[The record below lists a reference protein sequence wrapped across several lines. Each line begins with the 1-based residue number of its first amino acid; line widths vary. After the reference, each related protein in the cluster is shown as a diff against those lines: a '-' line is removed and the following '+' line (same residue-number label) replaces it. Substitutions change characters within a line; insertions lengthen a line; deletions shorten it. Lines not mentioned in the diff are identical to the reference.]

1 MKKTDTGNPH
11 NLSVQGAVPASFFDL
26 TLLKNLQ
33 IDKPSF
39 AFCKRVM
46 RAVRPSPDSA
56 NSTAACTFGSME
68 PGAKCPSSM
77 YCFAS
82 STEMSLS
89 HVSSGVP
96 KRSATFSTA
105 VRMIRKSAFNCCA
118 RRQLAKSLSITA
130 PTPFKWFPRRI
141 TGIPPPPLA
150 MTTSPASKRSLCRF
164 Q

>member
-1 MKKTDTGNPH
+1 MIR
-11 NLSVQGAVPASFFDL
+11 VPVVPF
-26 TLLKNLQ
+26 T
-33 IDKPSF
+33 PSF

-118 RRQLAKSLSITA
+118 RIQLAKSLSITA

>member
-1 MKKTDTGNPH
+1 MSKTLFYFVYCKNRGKMLKKFYRIINQITR
-11 NLSVQGAVPASFFDL
+11 
-26 TLLKNLQ
+26 LKNFYFL
-33 IDKPSF
+33 IIRVPVVPLTPSF

-82 STEMSLS
+82 STEMSSS

-130 PTPFKWFPRRI
+130 PTPFK
-141 TGIPPPPLA
+141 
-150 MTTSPASKRSLCRF
+150 
-164 Q
+164 

>member
-1 MKKTDTGNPH
+1 MIR
-11 NLSVQGAVPASFFDL
+11 VPVVPF
-26 TLLKNLQ
+26 T
-33 IDKPSF
+33 PSF

-89 HVSSGVP
+89 HISSGVP